1 MKRLAAALGLVLL
14 FAQTGLL
21 AQSESQLTTAESLAA
36 AGNPKAAAEIFRT
49 ILAPSIIPDA
59 VRARALDG
67 LGAAETALGEYA
79 QAQQHSDEAA
89 ELFKRLGDSVRRA
102 GALNRAGLARLY
114 AGSYHEAG
122 AAFAEAAAL
131 SKAAGNAE
139 AEAEQITNL
148 GNVHYFLGR
157 YGDAAL
163 AYDAALALAER
174 HSDTPWASRRRRLA
188 LINTATLDQRL
199 GRDRDA
205 LASYQRLAGDIETLR
220 PREQAQLQ
228 ANLGVLYRRL
238 GDPIKALETYDRA
251 LALFA
256 KDPLLD
262 GELGVLKNRGIV
274 SALDLGDLSGAVK
287 TFSDAHLRAHKAG
300 NRRELLQAQLY
311 RAEALRRLGD
321 LPRAREDFTASVT
334 LARELHTPE
343 ETWKSLYGL
352 GLVELA
358 DEGRANAA
366 RHFDDALTVIESIRE
381 SIRVPALRSDF
392 FADKRE
398 VYDSRIAMEIGRA
411 SPEWFLTML
420 ERSHSRAWRERLGL
434 PAVVTLAEVQRRLPA
449 GTVLLN
455 YWFSAAGSAVV
466 AVTAERATITPLS
479 VTPNQIVRLSD
490 SLAGGPST
498 GWSEAA
504 ADLSAAVLPPAAIEG
519 AAHVIVVTDGA
530 LALVPFDVL
539 SVGGVALIDRVAV
552 SYVPTAAL
560 LLSDR
565 SASGGLG
572 WPWRRTVTAFADP
585 IAGNATLDDPSLV
598 RTRLAASAAEARDIA
613 AEVGGTAAL
622 HIGAGNRKA
631 FLLSP
636 ADSAPILHLST
647 HASADGDA
655 LERSRIMF
663 SSGSDGRAEYLFLRE
678 AYELPLTGVE
688 LAVLSACDTARGR
701 LVRGEGV
708 QSFSRAFLAAGA
720 QSTVTTLWRVADGP
734 TADFMR
740 VFYDQ
745 LGRGVGRAEALRQA
759 KLRFR
764 ESAGALADPHYWAA
778 FVLSGDGAQPVPRA
792 LRWRTILGAAFVLTL
807 ALVWLVR
814 SYRRRRG
821 VLRARPEFAT

>member
-1 MKRLAAALGLVLL
+1 MKRLATAWGLVLL
-14 FAQTGLL
+14 LAPTGLL
-21 AQSESQLTTAESLAA
+21 AQPESQLTTAESLAA
-36 AGNPKAAAEIFRT
+36 AGNPKAAAELFRT
-49 ILAPSIIPDA
+49 LIAPSTSDA
-59 VRARALDG
+59 IRARALDG

-89 ELFKRLGDSVRRA
+89 ELFKRLGDSARRA

-114 AGSYHEAG
+114 AGNYRDAG
-122 AAFAEAAAL
+122 TVFAEAAAL

-157 YGDAAL
+157 YGDAAV
-163 AYDAALALAER
+163 AYHAALALAEG
-174 HSDTPWASRRRRLA
+174 HSDAPWASRRRRLA

-199 GRDRDA
+199 GRDREA
-205 LASYQRLAGDIETLR
+205 LASYQRLAGEMETLR

-228 ANLGVLYRRL
+228 SNLGVLYRRL
-238 GDPIKALETYDRA
+238 GDPIKARETYDRA
-251 LALFA
+251 LELFA

-274 SALDLGDLSGAVK
+274 SALDLGDLSAAVK
-287 TFSDAHLRAHKAG
+287 TFSEAQVRALKAG
-300 NRRELLQAQLY
+300 NRRELLQAHLY
-311 RAEALRRLGD
+311 RGETFRRLGD
-321 LPRAREDFTASVT
+321 LGRARQDFTASVA
-334 LARELHTPE
+334 LARELQTPE
-343 ETWKSLYGL
+343 ERWKSLYGL

-358 DEGRANAA
+358 DDARPDAA
-366 RHFDDALTVIESIRE
+366 QHFQEALTVIESIRE

-398 VYDSRIAMEIGRA
+398 VYDSLIAMEIGRA

-434 PAVVTLAEVQRRLPA
+434 PTVVTLADVQRRLPT

-466 AVTAERATITPLS
+466 AVTADRATVTPLP
-479 VTPNQIVRLSD
+479 VTPEQIVRLSD
-490 SLAGGPST
+490 SLARGPST
-498 GWSEAA
+498 SWSEAA

-519 AAHVIVVTDGA
+519 ATHVIVVTDGA
-530 LALVPFDVL
+530 LALVPFEVL
-539 SVGGVALIDRVAV
+539 SVGGVPLIDRVAV
-552 SYVPTAAL
+552 TYVPTAAL
-560 LLSDR
+560 LLTAR
-565 SASGGLG
+565 SASGSLG
-572 WPWRRTVTAFADP
+572 WPWRRTLTAFADP

-598 RTRLAASAAEARDIA
+598 RTRLAASADEARDIA
-613 AEVGGTAAL
+613 EEIGGTAAL
-622 HIGAGNRKA
+622 HIGADNRKA
-631 FLLSP
+631 LLLNAS
-636 ADSAPILHLST
+636 DSAPILHLST

-701 LVRGEGV
+701 MVRGEGV

-764 ESAGALADPHYWAA
+764 ASEGALADPHYWAA
-778 FVLSGDGAQPVPRA
+778 FVLSGNGAQPVPRA
-792 LRWRTILGAAFVLTL
+792 FRWRTILGAAFVLTL
-807 ALVWLVR
+807 VLAWFVR

-821 VLRARPEFAT
+821 VLRPRQEFAT

>member
-1 MKRLAAALGLVLL
+1 MRRLAAAWGLVV
-14 FAQTGLL
+14 LL
-21 AQSESQLTTAESLAA
+21 AQSSPSAPSQSELTTAESLAA
-36 AGNPKAAAEIFRT
+36 EGNPKAAAELFRT
-49 ILAPSIIPDA
+49 VLEPSSVPDT

-79 QAQQHSDEAA
+79 QAQRHSDEAA

-114 AGSYHEAG
+114 AGNYRDAG
-122 AAFAEAAAL
+122 IAFAEAAAL
-131 SKAAGNAE
+131 SKAAGNPE

-163 AYDAALALAER
+163 AYDTALSLAEA
-174 HSDTPWASRRRRLA
+174 HSDAPWASRRRRLA

-199 GRDRDA
+199 GRERDA
-205 LASYQRLAGDIETLR
+205 LASYQRLAGEMETLR

-228 ANLGVLYRRL
+228 SNLGVLYRRL

-274 SALDLGDLSGAVK
+274 SALDLGDLSGALE
-287 TFSDAHLRAHKAG
+287 TFSDALVRAQNAG

-311 RAEALRRLGD
+311 RAETFRRLGD
-321 LPRAREDFTASVT
+321 LPRARQDFAASLA
-334 LARELHTPE
+334 LARELQTPE

-358 DEGRANAA
+358 GESRPNAGK
-366 RHFDDALTVIESIRE
+366 HFEDALAVIESIRE

-398 VYDSRIAMEIGRA
+398 VYDSLLAMEIGSA
-411 SPEWFLTML
+411 SPERFLAIL

-434 PAVVTLAEVQRRLPA
+434 PAQVTLADVQRQLPA

-455 YWFSAAGSAVV
+455 YWQSAAGSAVV
-466 AVTAERATITPLS
+466 AVSADRATITPLP
-479 VTPNQIVRLSD
+479 VTPKQIVRLSD
-490 SLAGGPST
+490 ALTGGPST
-498 GWSEAA
+498 GWVEAA
-504 ADLSAAVLPPAAIEG
+504 ADLSAAVLPPNAIEG
-519 AAHVIVVTDGA
+519 ANHVIVVTDGA
-530 LALVPFDVL
+530 LALVPFEVL
-539 SVGGVALIDRVAV
+539 SVGGVPLIDRVAV

-560 LLSDR
+560 LLTPR
-565 SASGGLG
+565 PAVGGLG

-585 IAGNATLDDPSLV
+585 IAGNASLDDPSLV
-598 RTRLAASAAEARDIA
+598 RTRLAASASEARDIA
-613 AEVGGTAAL
+613 AEVGGTATL
-622 HIGAGNRKA
+622 HIGAENRKA
-631 FLLSP
+631 FLLNPS
-636 ADSAPILHLST
+636 DSAPMLHLST

-663 SSGSDGRAEYLFLRE
+663 SSGADGRAEYLFLRE
-678 AYELPLTGVE
+678 AYELPLAGVE

-764 ESAGALADPHYWAA
+764 TSEGALADPHYWAA
-778 FVLSGDGAQPVPRA
+778 FVLTGDGSQPVSRA
-792 LRWRTILGAAFVLTL
+792 IRWRTVFVVAFVATL

-814 SYRRRRG
+814 SQKRRRG
-821 VLRARPEFAT
+821 VLRPPPEFAT